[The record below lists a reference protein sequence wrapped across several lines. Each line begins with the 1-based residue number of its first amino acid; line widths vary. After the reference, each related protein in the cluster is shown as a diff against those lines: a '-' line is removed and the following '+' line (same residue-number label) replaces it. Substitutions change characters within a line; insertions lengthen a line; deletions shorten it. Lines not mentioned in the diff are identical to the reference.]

1 MIPAGGLRRH
11 TFRREA
17 AFPGDVSLRSV
28 VRPRR
33 ALGLLLAT
41 CVATSVP
48 FLATA
53 PAQARQSSRP
63 DRTVRAEADRVD
75 RVPTPRPAWWDC
87 GGLYVAGAQC
97 AMVALPLDYDQ
108 PLGPTTHVAVLRLR
122 ASDPARRIGTLFVNP
137 GGPGGSGVE
146 LAAAAR
152 EFLSPAVRARFDV
165 VGFDPRGTNLS
176 SNVRCWRDAGARAL
190 ALRGLDPA
198 FPAGPVQETAAV
210 RSAQAFGAAC
220 SAAGPAPLAGS
231 VSTAQVARDMDVLRR
246 AVGDR
251 RLTYL
256 GFSYGTYLGEVY
268 ANLFPDRV
276 RALALDG
283 VLDPVAWAGT
293 RATRG
298 VPTTARIGSAQ
309 GSAKALAR
317 ILKRCRAMG
326 PAYCALAG
334 RGDPVELYDGLLA
347 SLRARPIALRD
358 GDLLLRYTEA
368 DVVSTVTDMLYSP
381 FGYADVDSFTSFLLE
396 LRDPSATPAA
406 RAAARHG
413 LHRIAVRY
421 KAFGTPRGPSARVR
435 SAWARATRTA
445 QPAYA
450 NGPDAFS
457 AVLCTDG
464 LSPARA
470 ERWPVL
476 AGRAD
481 RGTRGFGRLW
491 AWESAQCA
499 RTSWTVRDEDAYR
512 GPFDRRTANPVLV
525 VGTVWDPATPYSG
538 AVSTARR
545 LPGSRLLT
553 SVSWGHTALGASA
566 CVDTA
571 VEGYLLHRTLPHR
584 GARCTGDVQPF
595 DVPLD
600 AGVGFTDLAKGA
612 VTTRTPGR
620 APIAP
625 LVPRRY
631 PAA

>member
-1 MIPAGGLRRH
+1 M
-11 TFRREA
+11 
-17 AFPGDVSLRSV
+17 
-28 VRPRR
+28 
-33 ALGLLLAT
+33 
-41 CVATSVP
+41 P

-75 RVPTPRPAWWDC
+75 RVPTPRPSWWDC

-108 PLGPTTHVAVLRLR
+108 PLGPTTRVAVLRLR

-176 SNVRCWRDAGARAL
+176 SNVRCWPDAATRAT
-190 ALRGLDPA
+190 ALRGLDAA
-198 FPAGPVQETAAV
+198 FPWGPVQEAAAV

-220 SAAGPAPLAGS
+220 STGAPAVLAGS

-246 AVGDR
+246 MTGDR

-276 RALALDG
+276 RAVALDG

-293 RATRG
+293 RRTRT
-298 VPTTARIGSAQ
+298 VPMTTRIGSAQ
-309 GSAKALAR
+309 GSAQALSR
-317 ILKRCRAMG
+317 ILRQCRATG
-326 PAYCALAG
+326 PAYCQLAAK
-334 RGDPVELYDGLLA
+334 GDPVALYDGLLA
-347 SLRARPIALRD
+347 SLRTAPVVLRD
-358 GDLLLRYTEA
+358 GDFVLRYTYT

-396 LRDPSATPAA
+396 LRDPAATPAA
-406 RAAARHG
+406 RAAARAG
-413 LHRIAVRY
+413 LHRLTTKYA
-421 KAFGTPRGPSARVR
+421 AFGTPPAPSARVR
-435 SAWARATRTA
+435 AAWARATRTA
-445 QPAYA
+445 APAYA
-450 NGPDAFS
+450 NGPEAFQ

-464 LSPARA
+464 LAPGRA
-470 ERWPVL
+470 ERWPLL
-476 AGRAD
+476 AARSD
-481 RGTRGFGRLW
+481 RGTRGFGRQW
-491 AWESAQCA
+491 AWASAPCA
-499 RTSWTVRDEDAYR
+499 RTTWTARDEDAYR
-512 GPFDRRTANPVLV
+512 GPFDRRTASPVLV
-525 VGTVWDPATPYSG
+525 VGTVWDPATPYAG

-545 LPGSRLLT
+545 MPGSRLLT
-553 SVSWGHTALGASA
+553 SVSWGHTAYGASA

-571 VEGYLLHRTLPHR
+571 IEQYLLATTLPRR
-584 GARCTGDVQPF
+584 GTRCRGDVQPF

-600 AGVGFTDLAKGA
+600 AGAPAGLQALAPARSAALRG
-612 VTTRTPGR
+612 PGR
-620 APIAP
+620 APVVP
-625 LVPRRY
+625 LVP
-631 PAA
+631 